1 MGNLKNIKAAD
12 FNLEES
18 FEDDIFMEVNG
29 GGTSS
34 ADWATNLPSIITG
47 LTALTGNS
55 NASNTYTELGCCRA

>member
-34 ADWATNLPSIITG
+34 AEWGTNFTKYYNWAYCTNWKL
-47 LTALTGNS
+47 
-55 NASNTYTELGCCRA
+55 